1 LINHKD
7 KFLAFLNNPANN
19 MWWSAIV

>member
-1 LINHKD
+1 LMNHKD

-19 MWWSAIV
+19 MWWSAL